1 MRKWSRQRAEQV
13 PATRLLTQASL
24 SWTSEAMGQE
34 EATKKR
40 KERKNVNKIVLLG
53 FVNNRTL

>member
-1 MRKWSRQRAEQV
+1 
-13 PATRLLTQASL
+13 
-24 SWTSEAMGQE
+24 MGQE